1 MLLLPIAML
10 ALWCLKSVLKD
21 KIAAIASGSCAVVDF
36 IFWIALCVGVNK
48 EATDNYCTAKVTA
61 GFIFNILFI
70 LAIVVLDLLI
80 IINVL
85 QAEKPLIRQKMMN
98 GYQGMPQQNM
108 YGNVPPQQGQFQ
120 GQPMPPQQQG
130 QFQGQP
136 MPPQQGQ
143 FQSQPVQPQQPVQPV
158 CSKCGAPLVAGN
170 KFCTK
175 CGNPVA

>member
-1 MLLLPIAML
+1 M
-10 ALWCLKSVLKD
+10 
-21 KIAAIASGSCAVVDF
+21 
-36 IFWIALCVGVNK
+36 
-48 EATDNYCTAKVTA
+48 
-61 GFIFNILFI
+61 
-70 LAIVVLDLLI
+70 LDLLI

-120 GQPMPPQQQG
+120 GQPMQPQ
-130 QFQGQP
+130 
-136 MPPQQGQ
+136 QQGQ